1 MIVAHILASK
11 GRDVA
16 TTTADKPISAVV
28 AELSARKIGALV
40 VMDRGRVAGIVSERD
55 IVKAIG
61 LRGAAILD
69 DPVSSIMTRD
79 VVTCRESDTIN
90 GVMTRMTRRRFRHMP
105 VVEDGDLVGIVSIG
119 DVVKARIEEVEHE
132 ADELRTYVATA

>member
-16 TTTADKPISAVV
+16 TTTPDKTISAVV

-40 VMDRGRVAGIVSERD
+40 VMDRGRLAGIVSERD

-61 LRGAAILD
+61 LRGPTILD
-69 DPVSSIMTRD
+69 DLVSTIMTRD

-90 GVMTRMTRRRFRHMP
+90 AVMSRMTRRRFRHMP

-119 DVVKARIEEVEHE
+119 DVVKARIEEVEFE
-132 ADELRTYVATA
+132 ADELRTYIATA

>member
-16 TTTADKPISAVV
+16 TTTPARTISEVV
-28 AELSARKIGALV
+28 ADLTARKIGALV
-40 VMDRGRVAGIVSERD
+40 VLERGRVAGIVSERD

-61 LRGAAILD
+61 NRGAGVLD

-79 VVTCRESDTIN
+79 VVTCGESDTIDR
-90 GVMTRMTRRRFRHMP
+90 VMARMTRRRFRHMP
-105 VVEDGDLVGIVSIG
+105 VIEEGELVGIVSIG

-132 ADELRTYVATA
+132 AVELRTYIATA

>member
-16 TTTADKPISAVV
+16 TTTPDKSISEVV

-40 VMDRGRVAGIVSERD
+40 VMERGRVAGIISERD
-55 IVKAIG
+55 IVRAIG
-61 LRGAAILD
+61 LRGAGILD
-69 DPVSSIMTRD
+69 DLVSSIMTRD

-90 GVMTRMTRRRFRHMP
+90 GVMSRMTRRRFRHIP
-105 VVEDGDLVGIVSIG
+105 VVEDGELVGIVSIG
-119 DVVKARIEEVEHE
+119 DVVKARIEEVEYE
-132 ADELRTYVATA
+132 ADELRTYIATA